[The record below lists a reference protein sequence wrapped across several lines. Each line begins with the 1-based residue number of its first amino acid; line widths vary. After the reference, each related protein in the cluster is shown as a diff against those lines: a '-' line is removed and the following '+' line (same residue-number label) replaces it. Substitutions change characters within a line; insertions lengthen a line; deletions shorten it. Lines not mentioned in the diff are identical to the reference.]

1 MSVNNTNRRI
11 METSNFNHLEFLDKP
26 IRKPGNFINVTNQ
39 NNNSFSIGNEDNN
52 MEPTKTQRRL
62 YNISQ
67 NENTFQIG
75 NEDANVEPIRTS
87 KKLFIMKQDENPP
100 YGTDKVVQNQN
111 LQQQQHE
118 LIKDLQQ
125 QTDNEIN
132 KSPFKLQKTNP
143 KKITAASKL
152 GFITPRRNFDLLSNK
167 QQAREALSEITK
179 KLSPN
184 KAKEL
189 DTSHFVY
196 TSSSESG
203 IEVYQNNENYPL
215 SYERGLEVPKPSRSE
230 SESGY
235 PLLTHS
241 PTRQENYQN
250 QYEVRLDNGFS
261 NRQLKRTSSAPS
273 LNVTEQDEPH
283 YRTLR
288 KQDPVEVH
296 KQSYYKSIQEAEYKQ
311 RKQIEEKGDIPKRVL
326 HKLTYESPAPP
337 KYERQVS
344 KDAMKNFYQ
353 SNVYITEPQAE
364 KLSSKPIQTNA
375 EISGN
380 YDSKSP
386 SKYPSGSPS
395 MAKAAGLPTQRD
407 GLSGLTPSGLAVQE
421 DIPSPTTP
429 PILAGH
435 HYMPSGTKTAG
446 LPTQNDGPIS
456 LNLGYSQQDVVR
468 LSPYNGSLVGESDD
482 TMSQLNKTF
491 DQFATLKINQ
501 VNQGISY
508 AQTQPVRLDI
518 GSDRRQISLL
528 ILRECK
534 RID

>member
-1 MSVNNTNRRI
+1 MSVNNANRRI

-52 MEPTKTQRRL
+52 IEPTKTQRRL

-118 LIKDLQQ
+118 LIKDLQK
-125 QTDNEIN
+125 TDNEIN

-167 QQAREALSEITK
+167 QQAREALSEITR
-179 KLSPN
+179 KLSPT

-203 IEVYQNNENYPL
+203 SQVYQNNENYPL
-215 SYERGLEVPKPSRSE
+215 SYERGLEVPKPSRPE

-235 PLLTHS
+235 PLLTQS
-241 PTRQENYQN
+241 PTRHENYQN
-250 QYEVRLDNGFS
+250 QYEVRSDSSFS
-261 NRQLKRTSSAPS
+261 NRQLKRTTSAPS

-296 KQSYYKSIQEAEYKQ
+296 RQSYYRSIQEAEYKQ

-326 HKLTYESPAPP
+326 HKLTYESPAPS

-375 EISGN
+375 EISRN
-380 YDSKSP
+380 HDPKSP
-386 SKYPSGSPS
+386 SKYPSGSPN
-395 MAKAAGLPTQRD
+395 MTKAAGLPTQRD
-407 GLSGLTPSGLAVQE
+407 GLSGLIPSGLAVQE

-429 PILAGH
+429 PILAGQR
-435 HYMPSGTKTAG
+435 YMPSGDKTAG
-446 LPTQNDGPIS
+446 LPTRNDGPIS
-456 LNLGYSQQDVVR
+456 LNLGYDHQDVAR
-468 LSPYNGSLVGESDD
+468 LSPYNGSLVQESDD
-482 TMSQLNKTF
+482 TMLQLNETF
-491 DQFATLKINQ
+491 DQLATLNINQ
-501 VNQGISY
+501 VNQGINY
-508 AQTQPVRLDI
+508 AQTQPVRLDT
-518 GSDRRQISLL
+518 GSHRRQISLL
-528 ILRECK
+528 ILREFK